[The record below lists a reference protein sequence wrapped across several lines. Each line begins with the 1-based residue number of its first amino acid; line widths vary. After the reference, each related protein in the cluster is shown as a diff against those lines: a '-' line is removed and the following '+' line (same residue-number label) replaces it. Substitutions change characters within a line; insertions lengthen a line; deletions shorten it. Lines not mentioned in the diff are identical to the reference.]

1 MADYELAPEIL
12 DYYTTLRDEET
23 RLVDPADG
31 RLEMLRTQ
39 ELLRRYLPPAPADVL
54 DVGGGTGAHSRWLAA
69 DGHRVRLIDPVP
81 HHVDAAREAGLDAVC
96 GDARALPAEDG
107 SADVV
112 FVAGPM
118 YHLVERADRDRALAE
133 ARRVLRPGGLLAVA
147 AINRYASF
155 FENAAIGVLSRAT
168 AQVAVEGIARTGL
181 LFQPPRGHFT
191 TAFFHEPEQLLGEV
205 AAAGFGGGVVYS
217 VEGPAWG
224 LLKAAERNGDRV
236 ADDDPLFLS
245 VLAAARLAEPFP
257 ALMASASHLLAVGWR
272 GPDKRSKGSST
283 SANK

>member
-1 MADYELAPEIL
+1 MADFELAPEIL
-12 DYYTTLRDEET
+12 DYYTTSRDEAA
-23 RLVDPADG
+23 RLVDAADG

-39 ELLRRYLPPAPADVL
+39 ELLRRHLPPAPADVL

-69 DGHRVRLIDPVP
+69 DGYRVRLVDPVP
-81 HHVDAAREAGLDAVC
+81 HHVEAARAAGIDAVR
-96 GDARALPAEDG
+96 GDARQLPADDD
-107 SADVV
+107 SQDVV

-133 ARRVLRPGGLLAVA
+133 ARRVLRPGGMLAVA

-155 FENAAIGVLSRAT
+155 FENAAIGVLAREG
-168 AQVAVEGIARTGL
+168 AQAAVDGIARTGM

-191 TAFFHEPEQLLGEV
+191 TAFFHEPSQLLDEV
-205 AAAGFGGGVVYS
+205 AAAGFDAGVVYS

-224 LLKAAERNGDRV
+224 LLKAAERRGERV
-236 ADDDPLFLS
+236 PDDDPLFQS

-257 ALMASASHLLAVGWR
+257 ALLASASHLLAVAR
-272 GPDKRSKGSST
+272 CGPE
-283 SANK
+283 

>member
-12 DYYTTLRDEET
+12 DYYTTVRDET
-23 RLVDPADG
+23 ARLVDAADG

-39 ELLRRYLPPAPADVL
+39 ELLRRHLPSAPADVL

-69 DGHRVRLIDPVP
+69 DGHRVRLVDPVP
-81 HHVDAAREAGLDAVC
+81 HHVEAARAAGIDAIL
-96 GDARALPAEDG
+96 GDARQLPVDNR
-107 SADVV
+107 SQDVV

-118 YHLVERADRDRALAE
+118 YHLVERADRDQALSE
-133 ARRVLRPGGLLAVA
+133 ARRVLRPGGMLAVA

-155 FENAAIGVLSRAT
+155 FENAAIGVLEREG
-168 AQVAVEGIARTGL
+168 AQAAVDGIARTGM

-191 TAFFHEPEQLLGEV
+191 TAFFHEPAQLLDEV
-205 AAAGFGGGVVYS
+205 AAAGFAGGQVYS

-224 LLKAAERNGDRV
+224 LLKAAERNGERV
-236 ADDDPLFLS
+236 KDDDPLFQS

-257 ALMASASHLLAVGWR
+257 ALMASASHLLAVA
-272 GPDKRSKGSST
+272 T
-283 SANK
+283 A